1 MNEETIY
8 EGTTQNKVNPNAA
21 QNMNNDES
29 TILDATA
36 GQKSEETIA
45 AAEEGAAYPAKEN
58 KKGGNTWLNVTL
70 GGVSGILL
78 GAGLMYGAKAYADGQ
93 GTDGEETPP
102 PTDGGQ
108 EDPNAGQNGVDGTG
122 GGDSIGH
129 GTSGT
134 SLEPQ
139 VEVAP
144 PADDMSFGEAFAAA
158 RAAVGPDGV
167 FVWHGG
173 VYSTHTAE
181 EWNAM
186 SHQQQSETIAQ
197 VPVTTPAG
205 LITTPPDD
213 TNPEPQIEPEPTSN
227 SGDDVAVVGVDEVG
241 GHTASFID
249 VDGDG
254 EADIAIIDMDD
265 NQQLSDVD
273 VVTNGEDF
281 ATIEDLR
288 EAGTTFDGNP
298 YTIDDDNV
306 MAGYAPTEE
315 PPVDNGGTDTTEGSD
330 GYLATLENP
339 ETATDMPDY
348 MDNALIDA

>member
-8 EGTTQNKVNPNAA
+8 EGTTQNKTNPNAA
-21 QNMNNDES
+21 QNMSNDES
-29 TILDATA
+29 TILDTEA
-36 GQKSEETIA
+36 GMNNGGTIA
-45 AAEEGAAYPAKEN
+45 AGAGADAPVNAKAN
-58 KKGGNTWLNVTL
+58 KKGGNAWINVTL

-78 GAGLMYGAKAYADGQ
+78 GAGLMYGAKAYAERS
-93 GTDGEETPP
+93 EEPSTAETEPQP
-102 PTDGGQ
+102 
-108 EDPNAGQNGVDGTG
+108 EDPNASQTDGEGNGGET
-122 GGDSIGH
+122 IA
-129 GTSGT
+129 TET
-134 SLEPQ
+134 Q

-186 SHQQQSETIAQ
+186 SHQQQNGTIAQ
-197 VPVTTPAG
+197 VPVTTPANQ
-205 LITTPPDD
+205 ITTPPDD
-213 TNPEPQIEPEPTSN
+213 THPEPGIVPEPTSN
-227 SGDDVAVVGVDEVG
+227 SGDDIAIVGIDEVD
-241 GHTASFID
+241 GHTTSFID
-249 VDGDG
+249 VDDDG

-273 VVTNGEDF
+273 IVTNGEDI
-281 ATIEDLR
+281 ATIADLR
-288 EAGTTFDGNP
+288 EMGTTFEGNP
-298 YTIDDDNV
+298 YTVDNDNV
-306 MAGYAPTEE
+306 MAGYEGQEPPIEE
-315 PPVDNGGTDTTEGSD
+315 TPVDNGGTDTTEGSD

>member
-8 EGTTQNKVNPNAA
+8 EGTTQNKFNPNAT
-21 QNMNNDES
+21 QNVSNDES

-36 GQKSEETIA
+36 GQESEATMV
-45 AAEEGAAYPAKEN
+45 AKEGN
-58 KKGGNTWLNVTL
+58 DTPTNAKASKKGGNAWINVTL

-78 GAGLMYGAKAYADGQ
+78 GAGLMYGAKAYAERS
-93 GTDGEETPP
+93 EEPSTAETEPQP
-102 PTDGGQ
+102 
-108 EDPNAGQNGVDGTG
+108 EDPNASQTDGEGNGGET
-122 GGDSIGH
+122 IA
-129 GTSGT
+129 TET
-134 SLEPQ
+134 Q

-186 SHQQQSETIAQ
+186 SHQQQNGTIAQ
-197 VPVTTPAG
+197 VPVTTPANQ
-205 LITTPPDD
+205 ITTPPDD
-213 TNPEPQIEPEPTSN
+213 THTEPGIEPGPASN
-227 SGDDVAVVGVDEVG
+227 PGDDVAVVGVDEVD
-241 GHTASFID
+241 GHMTSFLD

-254 EADIAIIDMDD
+254 EADIAIIDVDD

-273 VVTNGEDF
+273 IVTNGEDI
-281 ATIEDLR
+281 ATIADLR
-288 EAGTTFDGNP
+288 EMGTTFEGNP
-298 YTIDDDNV
+298 YTVDNDNV
-306 MAGYAPTEE
+306 MAGYEGHEPPIEE
-315 PPVDNGGTDTTEGSD
+315 TPVDNGGTDTTEGSD

>member
-8 EGTTQNKVNPNAA
+8 EGTTQNKFNPNAT
-21 QNMNNDES
+21 QNVSNDES

-36 GQKSEETIA
+36 GQESEATMV
-45 AAEEGAAYPAKEN
+45 AKEGN
-58 KKGGNTWLNVTL
+58 DTPTNAKASKKGGNAWINVTL

-78 GAGLMYGAKAYADGQ
+78 GAGLMYGAKAYAERS
-93 GTDGEETPP
+93 EEPSTAETEPQP
-102 PTDGGQ
+102 
-108 EDPNAGQNGVDGTG
+108 EDPNASQTDGEGNGGET
-122 GGDSIGH
+122 IA
-129 GTSGT
+129 TET
-134 SLEPQ
+134 Q

-186 SHQQQSETIAQ
+186 SHQQQNGTIAQ
-197 VPVTTPAG
+197 VPVTTPANQ
-205 LITTPPDD
+205 ITTPPDD
-213 TNPEPQIEPEPTSN
+213 TNTVIEPEPTGN
-227 SGDDVAVVGVDEVG
+227 MNDDVSVVGVDEVG

-273 VVTNGEDF
+273 IVTNGEDI
-281 ATIEDLR
+281 ATIADLR
-288 EAGTTFDGNP
+288 ETGTTFEGNP
-298 YTIDDDNV
+298 YTVDNDNV
-306 MAGYAPTEE
+306 MAGYEGQE
-315 PPVDNGGTDTTEGSD
+315 PVIEDTPVDNGGTDTTEGSD
-330 GYLATLENP
+330 GYLATLDNP
-339 ETATDMPDY
+339 DTAAGMPDY
-348 MDNALIDA
+348 MDDALVDA